1 MALSGDGSHRIANA
15 LNKMNVPSKKGA
27 KWHAS
32 TVQGMLKN
40 EKYTGDV
47 IFQKTYTDS
56 NLNRHTNYGEEN
68 MYLFKNHH
76 EPIISH
82 EEFELVAQAME
93 QRGKEKSNDSES
105 RKYLKRYAMSGKI
118 ICGECGSTFKR
129 RIHYKSSGDYISW
142 TCVLHIDNKSACSMM
157 FIRDEDFKNA
167 FARMMRK
174 LKAGHKLVLASFVDG
189 LQGCNNKDRLHH
201 VMELETQIE
210 KNMEQQ
216 MVLVNLMRAGY
227 IEPEVFHAEKNQ
239 LSIDAD
245 NLSKE
250 KQLLSKSINGAL
262 THLEEAK
269 KLLRFVSKEALL
281 KEYDD
286 EIFLDFVDTITVKSR
301 EEIVFN
307 MNCGL
312 NLTEWLV
319 ES

>member
-1 MALSGDGSHRIANA
+1 M
-15 LNKMNVPSKKGA
+15 
-27 KWHAS
+27 
-32 TVQGMLKN
+32 
-40 EKYTGDV
+40 
-47 IFQKTYTDS
+47 
-56 NLNRHTNYGEEN
+56 
-68 MYLFKNHH
+68 
-76 EPIISH
+76 
-82 EEFELVAQAME
+82 
-93 QRGKEKSNDSES
+93 
-105 RKYLKRYAMSGKI
+105 
-118 ICGECGSTFKR
+118 CGECGSTFKR
-129 RIHYKSSGDYISW
+129 RIHYKPSGDYISW
-142 TCVLHIDNKSACSMM
+142 TCALHIDNKSTCSMM

-167 FARMMRK
+167 FVRMMRK

-189 LQGCNNKDRLHH
+189 LQGCNNKDRFHH

-250 KQLLSKSINGAL
+250 KQLLSKSINGDL

-269 KLLRFVSKEALL
+269 KLLRFVLKEALL

-301 EEIVFN
+301 EEIIFN
-307 MNCGL
+307 MKCGL
-312 NLTEWLV
+312 NLTERLV

>member
-1 MALSGDGSHRIANA
+1 
-15 LNKMNVPSKKGA
+15 
-27 KWHAS
+27 
-32 TVQGMLKN
+32 
-40 EKYTGDV
+40 
-47 IFQKTYTDS
+47 
-56 NLNRHTNYGEEN
+56 
-68 MYLFKNHH
+68 
-76 EPIISH
+76 
-82 EEFELVAQAME
+82 
-93 QRGKEKSNDSES
+93 
-105 RKYLKRYAMSGKI
+105 
-118 ICGECGSTFKR
+118 
-129 RIHYKSSGDYISW
+129 
-142 TCVLHIDNKSACSMM
+142 MM

-167 FARMMRK
+167 FVHMMRK

-189 LQGCNNKDRLHH
+189 LQGCNNKDRFHH
-201 VMELETQIE
+201 VMELETRIE

-250 KQLLSKSINGAL
+250 KQLLSKSINGDL

-269 KLLRFVSKEALL
+269 KLLRVVLKEALL

-301 EEIVFN
+301 EEIIFN
-307 MNCGL
+307 MKCGL
-312 NLTEWLV
+312 NLTERLV